1 MKDKKKL
8 KKIKEIL
15 GPEYKEIAVFAA
27 KESDN
32 REDRTISLVDSYS
45 GTLAAMI
52 CNYLETNPVATAIVK
67 EVVPHLDSDPLTSA
81 MFNLSFGGNH
91 HQQFI

>member
-8 KKIKEIL
+8 KEIKKII
-15 GPEYKEIAVFAA
+15 GDDYDDVVVFAA
-27 KESDN
+27 KGDDDFNKRESL
-32 REDRTISLVDSYS
+32 SLYDSDS

-52 CNYLETNPVATAIVK
+52 CNYLETDPVATAIVK

-91 HQQFI
+91 HE

>member
-8 KKIKEIL
+8 KKIKKIICDD
-15 GPEYKEIAVFAA
+15 YDDVVVFAA
-27 KESDN
+27 NGDDVFYKRESL
-32 REDRTISLVDSYS
+32 SLYDSDS

-52 CNYLETNPVATAIVK
+52 CNYLEADPVATAIVK

-91 HQQFI
+91 HE

>member
-8 KKIKEIL
+8 KKIKEII
-15 GPEYKEIAVFAA
+15 GDDYDDVVVFAV
-27 KESDN
+27 KGDDDFNKRESL
-32 REDRTISLVDSYS
+32 SLYDSDS

-52 CNYLETNPVATAIVK
+52 CNYLETDPVATAIVK

-91 HQQFI
+91 HE

>member
-8 KKIKEIL
+8 KKIKEII
-15 GPEYKEIAVFAA
+15 GDDYDDVVVFAV
-27 KESDN
+27 KGDDDFNKRESL
-32 REDRTISLVDSYS
+32 SLYDSDS

-52 CNYLETNPVATAIVK
+52 CNYLETDPVATAIVK

-81 MFNLSFGGNH
+81 MFNLSFGGNYH
-91 HQQFI
+91 E